1 MVEKSS
7 LLSNQIHSFP
17 YFCLVFP
24 AQAAGLLNSLVKI
37 LYVDML
43 PCKGTSNSPGL
54 SEASP
59 WVVK

>member
-1 MVEKSS
+1 MSG
-7 LLSNQIHSFP
+7 P
-17 YFCLVFP
+17 GD
-24 AQAAGLLNSLVKI
+24 AAGLLNSFANV

-59 WVVK
+59 WVVKRYDSTLHGVAYVLLTH